1 MAASNIIHLRQLLA
15 EKFPGTRTS
24 LRHASSRH
32 WPTGLAQVDEALDGG
47 LPKGELTEII
57 SSRKSSGAAT
67 LIRALLEKG
76 ATEHPVLAVV
86 DGADSLDVS
95 QITERTLSRL
105 LWVRCRNSDES
116 LKAVDLLI
124 RDPNVSLL
132 LIDLARD
139 AQTARIP
146 GSTWYRLQRLA
157 QATST
162 VSVIFTSQPMVTPAT
177 ARICLKSHFSLQAL
191 ETDTDELLKQI
202 ECEPAN
208 SAKVRQSHL
217 HR

>member
-1 MAASNIIHLRQLLA
+1 MTVSITIHFRHLPA
-15 EKFPGTRTS
+15 EKFPGRRNS

-105 LWVRCRNSDES
+105 LWVRCLNSDES

-132 LIDLARD
+132 LIDLAGN

-177 ARICLKSHFSLQAL
+177 ARICLKSHFSLQAI

-202 ECEPAN
+202 
-208 SAKVRQSHL
+208 
-217 HR
+217 